1 MDQDWKLKLAIDS
14 TQNSGSIALANEERV
29 IYSAYFDI
37 KITHSETLMPAIDYA
52 FKFCNIL
59 RSELQEIYVCIGP
72 GSFTGLR
79 IGLATAKGI
88 AFALGI
94 PLYAYS
100 SLELAALPAS
110 GLGKNIFAAV
120 DAKMQ
125 EVYYAYY
132 DQQLKEI
139 IPTSIA
145 TPEELCNLD
154 LEDFILCGSASE
166 MLALRFKN
174 SYNFYTLHPVMKIPS
189 AAGLFSIPNL
199 LPEKHFPQ
207 ILEELEPLYLR
218 EARAQVKKAKP
229 KQ

>member
-1 MDQDWKLKLAIDS
+1 LKLAIDS

-52 FKFCNIL
+52 FKFCNIK

-110 GLGKNIFAAV
+110 GLGKNIFAAI

-139 IPTSIA
+139 IPPSIA
-145 TPEELCNLD
+145 KPEELCTLD

-166 MLALRFKN
+166 MLVPLFKN
-174 SYNFYTLHPVMKIPS
+174 AQYNFYPLNPVMKIPS
-189 AAGLFSIPNL
+189 AAGLCALPNL

-218 EARAQVKKAKP
+218 EARAQVKKDKP